1 MADSADKKEKK
12 FSEAVNIREKRK
24 LRARKKKGHSLW
36 FGLGTFGLVGWS
48 VAIPMVVCI
57 FIGIWLDSRYPG
69 QYAWTL
75 MLLAIGLIL
84 GCLNAWTWINR
95 ERKNIKKE
103 RENHEH

>member
-1 MADSADKKEKK
+1 MTDTTDKNEKK
-12 FSEAVNIREKRK
+12 FSEAVDVREIRK
-24 LRARKKKGHSLW
+24 LRARKKKGHFLW
-36 FGLGTFGLVGWS
+36 FGLGTFGIVGWS

-84 GCLNAWTWINR
+84 GCLNAWTWISR